1 MYNGA
6 QFEIQSLVSDWGLYL
21 QQIASVWFPRMNN
34 IGFKY
39 HLQ

>member
-1 MYNGA
+1 MYNEA
-6 QFEIQSLVSDWGLYL
+6 QLEIQSLVIDWGLYL
-21 QQIASVWFPRMNN
+21 QQIASVWFPKMNY